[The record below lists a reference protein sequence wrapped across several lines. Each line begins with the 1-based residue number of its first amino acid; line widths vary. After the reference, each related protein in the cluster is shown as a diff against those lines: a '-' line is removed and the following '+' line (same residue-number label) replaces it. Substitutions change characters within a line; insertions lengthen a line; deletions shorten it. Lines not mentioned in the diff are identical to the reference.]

1 MIDVEIVGLDAFD
14 IECSYDAEI
23 VAEAIK
29 SDIEMNLELARSYD
43 GSVIAPLKPKYA
55 ARKIKVLG
63 HARIF
68 DGFREGDAKLKNSI
82 KMREINKDYYEV
94 YVGNNN
100 SDIMTYLQEG
110 ERPMNGPRRG
120 FGISE
125 QSIKRI
131 GRQLNEAVKIVKR
144 GQRA

>member
-1 MIDVEIVGLDAFD
+1 MPVYLTGSGRRRKAEELNQ
-14 IECSYDAEI
+14 DAE
-23 VAEAIK
+23 
-29 SDIEMNLELARSYD
+29 M
-43 GSVIAPLKPKYA
+43 
-55 ARKIKVLG
+55 
-63 HARIF
+63 
-68 DGFREGDAKLKNSI
+68 
-82 KMREINKDYYEV
+82 NKDYYEV

-110 ERPMNGPRRG
+110 RRPMNGPRRG

>member
-23 VAEAIK
+23 VAEAIRT
-29 SDIEMNLELARSYD
+29 DIETNLVTQRSYD
-43 GSVIAPLKPKYA
+43 GSTLAPLKQNYKA
-55 ARKIKVLG
+55 KKLKALG

-68 DGFREGDAKLKNSI
+68 DGFRQGEAKLLNSI

-110 ERPMNGPRRG
+110 RRPMNGPRRG

-131 GRQLNEAVKIVKR
+131 GRQLNEAVKITKR

>member
-23 VAEAIK
+23 VADAIK
-29 SDIEMNLELARSYD
+29 SDIESNLLLQRSYD
-43 GSVIAPLKPKYA
+43 GSQIAELTDKYRKLKLK
-55 ARKIKVLG
+55 KLG

-68 DGFREGDAKLKNSI
+68 DGFREGDAKLINSI
-82 KMREINKDYYEV
+82 MMQKMNDDYYEV